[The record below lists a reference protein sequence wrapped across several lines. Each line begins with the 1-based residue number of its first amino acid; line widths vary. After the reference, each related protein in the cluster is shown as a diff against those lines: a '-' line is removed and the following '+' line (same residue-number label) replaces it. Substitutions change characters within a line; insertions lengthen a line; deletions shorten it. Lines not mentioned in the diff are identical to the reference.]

1 MTTNITAIRGLLAD
15 DIDRAHQADDT
26 AERTHLTLEIATAV
40 GDHDEAERLAR
51 RLREAHASAISA
63 RQSFAAR
70 TELLQHVD
78 LGDLTVED
86 IIHQVLNRPGAV
98 PADSAPAVADTAPD
112 VTEHMTVT
120 HTTTKN
126 TKEQ

>member
-70 TELLQHVD
+70 TELLQHID
-78 LGDLTVED
+78 LADETVEG
-86 IIHQVLNRPGAV
+86 IIHQAVNRPGSV
-98 PADSAPAVADTAPD
+98 PADSAPAAADPAPD
-112 VTEHMTVT
+112 ATAHLTAT